1 MIDDFQVPDD
11 PGYAYDDYGPG
22 KALTPDLVDPACRRL
37 RNLGIKGSM
46 GGVFIIFRPTAP
58 HMMTTVLKTPSCSR
72 FCFLTRTV
80 VEHSQ
85 SQGLGAVALPF
96 GSPTVIERIH
106 DGMATVP
113 N

>member
-1 MIDDFQVPDD
+1 MIDDFQVLDD

-72 FCFLTRTV
+72 FCFLTAGLSWNI
-80 VEHSQ
+80 HSPKAWAQ
-85 SQGLGAVALPF
+85 WRYRLGA
-96 GSPTVIERIH
+96 RR
-106 DGMATVP
+106 
-113 N
+113 